1 METPTADI
9 EQIKACVTPSK
20 IWTQFSASTGL
31 DPSIDHF
38 QEFAAVDLRGW
49 GQLCKGDLGP
59 KGPQNLWMAQA
70 IALSSLLQAGQWEIQ
85 LFHFASRGNVRECPR
100 FALS

>member
-1 METPTADI
+1 MEKLTADI

-38 QEFAAVDLRGW
+38 QEFAAGDLRGW

-59 KGPQNLWMAQA
+59 KGPQNLWLGAGNRTF
-70 IALSSLLQAGQWEIQ
+70 LLVAGGPVGDSVVSFC
-85 LFHFASRGNVRECPR
+85 LKGECP
-100 FALS
+100 